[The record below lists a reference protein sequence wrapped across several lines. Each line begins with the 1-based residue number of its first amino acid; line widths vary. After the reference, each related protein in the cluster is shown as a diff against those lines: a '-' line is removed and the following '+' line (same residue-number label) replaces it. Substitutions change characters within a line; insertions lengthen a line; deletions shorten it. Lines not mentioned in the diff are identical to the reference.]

1 MGFLSKDAKAGEY
14 ISVISEEC
22 QFQGTLDLQGSL
34 RIDGKLEGNV
44 DNAKYVT
51 ISKSGSVKGDVTA
64 QGVVLMGKMTGNIC
78 AESVEILAEAKINGN
93 IRSKSILIEGGAK
106 VSATIHVVGDEE
118 VEPSDKEEVIDSPAA
133 EEAQTTQEK
142 EVKEAKPAKSSKKGD
157 K

>member
-51 ISKSGSVKGDVTA
+51 ISKAGSVKGDITA
-64 QGVVLMGKMTGNIC
+64 QGVVLIGKMTGNIC
-78 AESVEILAEAKINGN
+78 ADSVEILADAKINGN

-106 VSATIHVVGDEE
+106 VSATIHVVGEE
-118 VEPSDKEEVIDSPAA
+118 EFAPAA
-133 EEAQTTQEK
+133 QEEAIEPAEFQEEPQK
-142 EVKEAKPAKSSKKGD
+142 EVKPAKTSKKGD

>member
-1 MGFLSKDAKAGEY
+1 MGFLGKDAKSGEY
-14 ISVISEEC
+14 VSVISEQC

-51 ISKSGSVKGDVTA
+51 ISQSGKVKGDITA
-64 QGVVLMGKMTGNIC
+64 KGVVLIGRMEGNIC
-78 AESVEILAEAKINGN
+78 ADTVELLASARISGD

-106 VSATIHVVGDEE
+106 VNATIHVVNEDGEDA
-118 VEPSDKEEVIDSPAA
+118 AA
-133 EEAQTTQEK
+133 EE
-142 EVKEAKPAKSSKKGD
+142 EVLDGSDEPEAAATGAHRAKKGA